1 MLYDSTKGLLRNILR
16 SLESPESTAWDD
28 HVESSKACLFEM
40 HQMSRG
46 LGKAYKSDKVKAGTQ
61 SMDTQK
67 VLRAMPH
74 VRSMA
79 IAIRL
84 RDQAKAIEASR
95 AALAEM

>member
-1 MLYDSTKGLLRNILR
+1 MLYDSTKGLLRSILR
-16 SLESPESTAWDD
+16 SLENPEMAAWDD

-46 LGKAYKSDKVKAGTQ
+46 LGKAYKSDKVKTGAP
-61 SMDTQK
+61 SVDTQK

>member
-1 MLYDSTKGLLRNILR
+1 MLYDSTKSLLRSILR
-16 SLESPESTAWDD
+16 SLENPECTPWDD

-46 LGKAYKSDKVKAGTQ
+46 LGKAYKSDKAMEAQRVA
-61 SMDTQK
+61 
-67 VLRAMPH
+67 RAMPH

-84 RDQAKAIEASR
+84 HDQAKAIAASK

>member
-1 MLYDSTKGLLRNILR
+1 MLYDSTKGLLRNILH
-16 SLESPESTAWDD
+16 SLESPDSTAWDD
-28 HVESSKACLFEM
+28 RLESSKACLFEM

-61 SMDTQK
+61 TLDTQR

-79 IAIRL
+79 VAIRL
-84 RDQAKAIEASR
+84 RDQAKAIAASK
-95 AALAEM
+95 AALAEL